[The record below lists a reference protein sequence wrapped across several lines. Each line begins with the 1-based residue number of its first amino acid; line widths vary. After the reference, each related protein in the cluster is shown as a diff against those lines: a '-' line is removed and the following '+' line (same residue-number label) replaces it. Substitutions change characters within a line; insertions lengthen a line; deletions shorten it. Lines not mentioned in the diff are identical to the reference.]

1 MQILHPVS
9 SSLQEYR
16 QAIQVPENRPRWKP
30 AHCPLCRG
38 KDSLRGHGFY
48 SRSVVDQGFDGVLCI
63 YRYLCRLCRRTVSL
77 LPDFLLPYLRFS
89 LPLMGRFLIA
99 RLMEGRTLKNSAES
113 AGLADMPYQ
122 RGQHWVRRFRK
133 HAASV
138 AAALVFLTIAGPAPS
153 WVSRTLGMLQTVGWI
168 PAHRFLFSELRLHL
182 LGWPAF
188 LSPDGQCV
196 RLRTVAPPPN
206 P

>member
-1 MQILHPVS
+1 MQILHPVG
-9 SSLQEYR
+9 SSLQEYL
-16 QAIQVPENRPRWKP
+16 QAPQDPENRQRWKP

-38 KDSLRGHGFY
+38 KDSLTAHGFY

-63 YRYLCRLCRRTVSL
+63 HRYLCRLCRRTVSL

-89 LPLMGRFLIA
+89 IPLVGRFLKA
-99 RLMEGRTLKNSAES
+99 RLLEGQTLKNSAQS

-122 RGQHWVRRFRK
+122 RGQHWVRRFCK
-133 HAASV
+133 QAASV
-138 AAALVFLTIAGPAPS
+138 AAAMVFLTPAGPAPS
-153 WVSRTLGMLQTVGWI
+153 LVSRALGMLQTVGWI

-188 LSPDGQCV
+188 LAPDGQWV
-196 RLRTVAPPPN
+196 RLRPAAHPPN